1 MFGPHGASIGQKEIM
16 AQFKDVFSTTAK
28 VILSLFIIS
37 VMVGLGFLILGRL
50 GSTIAPASSA
60 SADPSENEA
69 DALRAAAPKS
79 AWDNLIA
86 KAITNHCVA
95 DGMNEEEVLRAVGE
109 PNLKYDGKGISTW
122 TWHPA
127 KPNETTLFFT
137 GKGNV
142 YLWSSKCKTLA
153 GTLTP

>member
-1 MFGPHGASIGQKEIM
+1 M

-28 VILSLFIIS
+28 VILSLLIIS
-37 VMVGLGFLILGRL
+37 AVVGLGFLILGRL
-50 GSTIAPASSA
+50 GSAITPASSA
-60 SADPSENEA
+60 SADPNENEA
-69 DALRAAAPKS
+69 DALRAAMPKS

-86 KAITNHCVA
+86 KAVANHCVT
-95 DGMNEEEVLRAVGE
+95 DGMNEEEVFRAVGE
-109 PNLKYDGKGISTW
+109 PNLKYDGKEISTW

-142 YLWSSKCKTLA
+142 YLWSSGCKTLA
-153 GTLTP
+153 GSVTP